1 MVKIIIGLVA
11 DISAGKD
18 TFARYLAEK
27 HGFERHTI
35 SDILRG
41 EAAERGL
48 PPIRENL
55 QKLAAEIRKKEGKN
69 ALMQRTVKKFK
80 KEKIVISGIREPSEV
95 DFLREKFPGKAR
107 IVHLTADPKIRFQR
121 VLARGR
127 TGDPKTY
134 EEFLKQEKTEWK
146 EFDFK
151 TLFKMADYKIENSGA
166 VEELYQ
172 KIDKLLKRILK
183 S

>member
-55 QKLAAEIRKKEGKN
+55 RKIEQELRKKGG
-69 ALMQRTVKKFK
+69 RTVLIQRIEKKFK
-80 KEKIVISGIREPSEV
+80 KEKIVISGIRVVDEV
-95 DFLREKFPGKAR
+95 SFLREKYPGKAK

-121 VLARGR
+121 VLARCR
-127 TGDPKTY
+127 TGDPKTF

-151 TLFKMADYKIENSGA
+151 TLFKMADYKIENNGA
-166 VEELYQ
+166 VEELYH
-172 KIDKLLKRILK
+172 KIDELLAQVLK
-183 S
+183 